1 MKIENPRMVLAG
13 LGALL
18 VVVFIAQYVIM
29 NSLENLENKS
39 KNTKPVEKTIT
50 RNSDKWNESWK
61 IASVATSKEDLAK
74 AEEMLSLSLK
84 EAERSGSK
92 DSRLAA
98 VLNCLAQVYEK
109 QGKFEEAQPLYERVL
124 AIDEK
129 VLGKEHSA
137 IINDLDNLAVTLVK
151 QKKYKEAEALFK
163 RAVALNEKIYGKDH
177 PRTANDLSYL
187 VLIYDIQGDTEKARE
202 HAARALEINRKALGP
217 NHPVVASN
225 LYSLALISSRDG
237 KHDQA
242 EKLLVEAQDIW
253 RNRTSLEDPK
263 LAASLSNTSMLRNL
277 FESQFIEAEP
287 DKSVM
292 FPQEAFDQAKYLRQE
307 KKFAAA
313 ETLLKK
319 HLTEARKSAAGKPAL
334 GKYLVRLNNVLF
346 DQAKDGEAIVFG
358 EIACKIFDRQPE
370 EEKKNLTNW
379 NAAAHSYL
387 AMSYDRRNHLSLAEK
402 HYARAIDYAG
412 RTDEVS
418 EAWKKLL
425 KKGMATCKAR
435 IEMEQERVLAS
446 TTPNN

>member
-1 MKIENPRMVLAG
+1 MKIENPRKVLAG

-18 VVVFIAQYVIM
+18 VIAFIGQYVVV
-29 NSLENLENKS
+29 NSLENLDGKDKES
-39 KNTKPVEKTIT
+39 KPVEKTIT
-50 RNSDKWNESWK
+50 KDFDKWNESWK
-61 IASVATSKEDLAK
+61 IASEATSEEDLAK
-74 AEEMLSLSLK
+74 AEEVLSLSLK

-109 QGKFEEAQPLYERVL
+109 QHRYAEAEALYTRVL

-137 IINDLDNLAVTLVK
+137 IINDLDNLAVTMMK
-151 QKKYKEAEALFK
+151 QKKYKEAEALFQ
-163 RAVALNEKIYGKDH
+163 RAVALNEKIYGKEH

-187 VLIYDIQGDTEKARE
+187 VLVYDIQGDTKKARE
-202 HAARALEINRKALGP
+202 HASRALAINKKALGA

-237 KHDQA
+237 NHDEA

-253 RNRTSLEDPK
+253 RNRTALDDPK
-263 LAASLSNTSMLRNL
+263 LAASLSNSSTLRTV
-277 FESQFIEAEP
+277 FESQFIEAKP
-287 DKSVM
+287 DQSVM
-292 FPQEAFDQAKYLRQE
+292 FPQEAFDQAKYLRKE
-307 KKFAAA
+307 RKFSAA
-313 ETLLKK
+313 EALLKN
-319 HLTEARKSAAGKPAL
+319 HLAEARKSSAGKPEL

-370 EEKKNLTNW
+370 EVKKELVNW

-402 HYARAIDYAG
+402 HYARAIDYADQ
-412 RTDEVS
+412 TDSVS
-418 EAWKKLL
+418 ESWKKLL
-425 KKGMATCKAR
+425 KKGQATCKAR
-435 IEMEQERVLAS
+435 IEMEKERVLAS
-446 TTPNN
+446 NSNS